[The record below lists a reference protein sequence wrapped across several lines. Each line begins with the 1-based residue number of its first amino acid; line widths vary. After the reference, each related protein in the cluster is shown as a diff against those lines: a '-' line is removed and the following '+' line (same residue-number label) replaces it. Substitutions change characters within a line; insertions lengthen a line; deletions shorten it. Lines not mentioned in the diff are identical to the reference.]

1 MKIKKEMHTQYK
13 KGNILFY
20 VITGIS
26 EFQGIIENVY
36 CVGKERFQLY
46 MFSFS
51 HRHTKASSCVLL
63 WSAHRRHVFG
73 DQS

>member
-46 MFSFS
+46 MF
-51 HRHTKASSCVLL
+51 
-63 WSAHRRHVFG
+63 
-73 DQS
+73 